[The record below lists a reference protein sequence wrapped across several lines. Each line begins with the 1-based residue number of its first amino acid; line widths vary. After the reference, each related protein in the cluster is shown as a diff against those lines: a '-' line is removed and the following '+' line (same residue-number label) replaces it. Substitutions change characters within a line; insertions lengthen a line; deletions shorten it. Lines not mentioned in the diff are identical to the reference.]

1 MTRGVKKYIP
11 GGLCLYLWTHIVW
24 PGTRQVKKDLKIY
37 YGKYGKCVTS

>member
-1 MTRGVKKYIP
+1 MTRGVKKYIS

-37 YGKYGKCVTS
+37 SNGKCVTS